1 MTIFRSGERLGIKL
15 TVVIIVIAVALLVSG
30 CCCCYNYVPS
40 GPAPT
45 WEFEDDTDVN
55 VGGNSLAGAWGDI
68 GATGNIV
75 DAGGNFVGD
84 AYGVEA
90 YRFYGDG
97 TYQYRI
103 IGSGLVI
110 SGMGEIKGQYRID
123 GDRLELYDNKDS
135 WYPAPGES
143 QPGYKNKACEDES
156 YDFRFEDSGNTLVLI
171 DEYGVER
178 YFDRIDAD
186 GT

>member
-1 MTIFRSGERLGIKL
+1 MGIKL
-15 TVVIIVIAVALLVSG
+15 TAVIFVIAVALLVSG
-30 CCCCYNYVPS
+30 CCCCANYVPS

-45 WEFEDDTDVN
+45 WDFNDDVDVN
-55 VGGNSLAGAWGDI
+55 VGGNSLVGAWGDM
-68 GATGNIV
+68 GAMGNIV

-103 IGSGLVI
+103 VGSGLVI
-110 SGMGEIKGQYRID
+110 SGLGEIKGQYRIV
-123 GDRLELYDNKDS
+123 GDRLELYNNKDS

-143 QPGYKNKACEDES
+143 QPGYKNKVSGDLS
-156 YDFRFEDSGNTLVLI
+156 YDFRLDDDGNTLVLI
-171 DEYGVER
+171 DEYVVET
-178 YFDRIDAD
+178 YFDRIAAD
-186 GT
+186 

>member
-1 MTIFRSGERLGIKL
+1 LEIKL
-15 TVVIIVIAVALLVSG
+15 IGVLFVLTVALLVSG

-45 WEFEDDTDVN
+45 WNDIDVTDNGLV
-55 VGGNSLAGAWGDI
+55 GAWGDL

-84 AYGVEA
+84 AYGAEA
-90 YRFYGDG
+90 YRFYDDG

-110 SGMGEIKGQYRID
+110 TGLAEVHGQYSID
-123 GDRLELYDNKDS
+123 GDTLLLYDNKDN
-135 WYPAPGES
+135 WYPALGES
-143 QPGYKNKACEDES
+143 QPGYKNKASDDRSYEFRLED
-156 YDFRFEDSGNTLVLI
+156 DDNQLVLI
-171 DEYGVER
+171 DEYGVES
-178 YFDRIDAD
+178 YFDRIDVD
-186 GT
+186 DR